1 MSAKVF
7 LRLDGI
13 PGESADQQ
21 HREWI
26 EASSFRLAAS
36 VGPAPEGLA
45 GPSRAVVDEL
55 RIGKA
60 VDAASPRLL
69 EACLVGRHIKE
80 AVVEI
85 LRLPTRTKF
94 LEYRFGDV
102 FVVAVGLEIGGDEA
116 VPTEIEQ
123 VRLSFG
129 RIRMVHHHKSAAGPF
144 TQTGFGWDLAAGE
157 PLQ

>member
-26 EASSFRLAAS
+26 DAVSFRLGAS
-36 VGPAPEGLA
+36 VGNPSEGLPA
-45 GPSRAVVDEL
+45 AARAQLDEL

-69 EACLVGRHIKE
+69 EACLAGRHIKE
-80 AVVEI
+80 AVVEVM
-85 LRLPTRTKF
+85 RLPTRTKY
-94 LEYRFGDV
+94 LEYRFSDV
-102 FVVAVGLEIGGDEA
+102 FVVAVLLDIGGDEA
-116 VPTEIEQ
+116 VSTELEQ
-123 VRLSFG
+123 VRLTFG
-129 RIRMVHHHKSAAGPF
+129 KVRMAYHHKTATGAF
-144 TQTGFGWDLAAGE
+144 TQTAFGWDLAAGE

>member
-13 PGESADQQ
+13 PGECADQQ

-26 EASSFRLAAS
+26 EAVSFRLAAS
-36 VGPAPEGLA
+36 VATPPEGLA
-45 GPSRAVVDEL
+45 GAARAQVEEL

-69 EACLVGRHIKE
+69 EACLAGRHIKE
-80 AVVEI
+80 AVVEVM
-85 LRLPTRTKF
+85 RLPTRIKY
-94 LEYRFGDV
+94 LEYRFSDV
-102 FVVAVGLEIGGDEA
+102 FVVAVGLDIGGDEA
-116 VPTEIEQ
+116 VSTELEQ

-129 RIRMVHHHKSAAGPF
+129 KVRMTYHHKTATGALA
-144 TQTGFGWDLAAGE
+144 QTGFGWDLAARE